1 LRRRACAPAC
11 TAHQCTTGFVVAQV
25 VQRAEDAV
33 WVRHTNGLWLPR
45 RFLVPDVAAAAAA
58 ISPPCEDESQHCPE
72 WAAAGDCER
81 NLQYHLLVMIGTL
94 D

>member
-1 LRRRACAPAC
+1 M
-11 TAHQCTTGFVVAQV
+11 AHRCTTASVVAQV

-58 ISPPCEDESQHCPE
+58 AVSPPCEDESQHCPE

-81 NLQYHLLVMIGTL
+81 NLQYHLLVMIVSIGTL